1 MHTHGTAVIV
11 GASLSGLMT
20 ALTLSRVGMRVTL
33 LERSDDTGRTGAAL
47 HVPDGLVERITG
59 LPSSDVPQP
68 IAPGIQTWFAVHGAL
83 RSAIHSDPA
92 IELLQNTAVRS
103 VDQDTS
109 KAWAVTT
116 SGDRIAADL
125 LVGADGHRSVV
136 RRQVAPHNPNATFA
150 GYVIWIGIADE
161 SSIGTKRWPR
171 DVAFLGDYDNTLLGY
186 PLPGIDG
193 STAVGSRR
201 LGWAWYDASRNSLLR
216 SSGAVDGS
224 VVRHSL
230 MPAGIPDATYRELAQ
245 QARGLFPSPWSDAI
259 LDSIERR
266 AVIGTPIAEYVPDQ
280 LVRGRIALVGDA
292 AHVPTPMTGS
302 GFSESLQDAEALAAA
317 VATQPTGTGIRA
329 ALLDYEGARLRSA
342 RSLVQSG
349 QGFSRSFAARAA

>member
-1 MHTHGTAVIV
+1 MNVHGRVVIV

-20 ALTLSRVGMRVTL
+20 ALALSRIGMGVTL

-47 HVPDGLVERITG
+47 HIPDGLLERITG
-59 LPSSDVPQP
+59 LPSAQVPQP
-68 IAPGIQTWFAVHGAL
+68 ITPGIQTWFAAHGAL
-83 RSAIHSDPA
+83 RAAVDADPA
-92 IELLQNTAVRS
+92 IELRQNTIVRR
-103 VDQDTS
+103 VDQDS
-109 KAWAVTT
+109 SEAWAITA
-116 SGDRIAADL
+116 SGDRVSGGL
-125 LVGADGHRSVV
+125 LIGADGHRSVV
-136 RRQVAPHNPNATFA
+136 RRSVAPDKPDATFA
-150 GYVIWIGIADE
+150 GYVIWIGIAE
-161 SSIGTKRWPR
+161 EVSIGSKRWPR

-201 LGWAWYDASRNSLLR
+201 LGWAWYDSSRNELLR
-216 SSGAVDGS
+216 SSGAVEGS

-230 MPAGIPDATYRELAQ
+230 MPAGIPNATYRELAV
-245 QARGLFPSPWSDAI
+245 QARRLFPSPWRDAI

-266 AVIGTPIAEYVPDQ
+266 AVIGTPIAEYVPDL
-280 LVRGRIALVGDA
+280 LVRGRMALVGDA

-302 GFSESLQDAEALAAA
+302 GFSESLHDAEALAAA
-317 VATQPTGTGIRA
+317 LSAQPASDIEA
-329 ALLDYEGARLRSA
+329 ALLDYEGERLRSV

>member
-1 MHTHGTAVIV
+1 MHSHGTAVIV

-20 ALTLSRVGMRVTL
+20 ALTLSRIGMRVTL

-47 HVPDGLVERITG
+47 HAPDGLIERITG
-59 LPSSDVPQP
+59 LPSAQIPQP

-83 RSAIHSDPA
+83 RAAIEADPA
-92 IELLQNTAVRS
+92 IRLRQSTAVRS
-103 VDQDTS
+103 VQQDAS
-109 KAWAVTT
+109 QAWAVTS
-116 SGDRIAADL
+116 SGERVSGDL

-136 RRQVAPHNPNATFA
+136 RRRVAPDKPDATFA

-161 SSIGTKRWPR
+161 SSIGSTRWPR

-193 STAVGSRR
+193 SSAVGSRR
-201 LGWAWYDASRNSLLR
+201 LGWAWYDASRNDLLR
-216 SSGAVDGS
+216 SSGAVEGN
-224 VVRHSL
+224 VVRYSL
-230 MPAGIPDATYRELAQ
+230 MPAGIPNTTYRELAR
-245 QARGLFPSPWSDAI
+245 QARNLFPTPWSDAI

-280 LVRGRIALVGDA
+280 LVRGRMALVGDA

-317 VATQPTGTGIRA
+317 VAVQPARSGIET
-329 ALLDYEGARLRSA
+329 ALHDYEGARLRSA